1 METYLPPNR
10 QLSVKTIAMAAKTT
24 AYEDTYGG
32 WLVAQ
37 MYLAGSNV
45 ATRKSGGKV
54 TASSIDELIFH
65 GFVLAGDE
73 INCYA
78 EIIRLNRTSLTLH
91 VEAWAHRSLEGQKIK
106 VTEGIFTFI
115 SVDDNYEPRSI
126 PGR

>member
-10 QLSVKTIAMAAKTT
+10 QLSVKTIAMATKTT
-24 AYEDTYGG
+24 AHEDTYGG

-45 ATRKSGGKV
+45 ATKKARGKV

-65 GFVLAGDE
+65 GFVLPGDE

-115 SVDDNYEPRSI
+115 SVDDSYKPRSI

>member
-10 QLSVKTIAMAAKTT
+10 QLSVKAIAMAAQTT
-24 AYEDTYGG
+24 THENTYGG

-45 ATRKSGGKV
+45 ATKKARGKV
-54 TASSIDELIFH
+54 TASAIDELIFH

-78 EIIRLNRTSLTLH
+78 EIIRLNHTSLTLH
-91 VEAWAHRSLEGQKIK
+91 IEAWAHRSSEGQKIK

-115 SVDDNYEPRSI
+115 AIDDNYEPRLI